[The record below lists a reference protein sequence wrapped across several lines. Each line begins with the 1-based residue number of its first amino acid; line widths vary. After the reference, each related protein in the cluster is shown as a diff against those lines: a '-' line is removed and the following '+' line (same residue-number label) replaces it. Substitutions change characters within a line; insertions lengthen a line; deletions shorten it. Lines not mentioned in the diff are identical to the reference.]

1 MSQTVD
7 WKYLQDQ
14 LGHQL
19 ATSLQGLVQGAAAD
33 IQTFANA
40 ISAELVVALSTGD
53 KNAVRE
59 LQAQLRLIAEKN
71 RIKAVQGKEQF
82 VFQLIS
88 VALNAA
94 TGGLLAAGAKLGK
107 GSAS

>member
-1 MSQTVD
+1 MTVD

-19 ATSLQGLVQGAAAD
+19 ATGLQGLVEGAASD
-33 IQTFANA
+33 VQTFANA
-40 ISAELVVALSTGD
+40 ISAELVVALSTGN

-59 LQAQLRLIAEKN
+59 LQAQLKLIAEKN
-71 RIKAVQGKEQF
+71 RVKAAAGKEQF
-82 VFQLIS
+82 VFQLIG

-94 TGGLLAAGAKLGK
+94 TGGLLAAGAQLGK
-107 GSAS
+107 V